1 MRTRIK
7 SATSRSFICWL
18 QLLSRVYARTLA
30 VATKC
35 GKRLHIQMIVKCDNP
50 RAYTHKSQRTT
61 MCMIIKVTTAATT
74 TKNNLLPQIT
84 MQRYFACVAWLCGVG
99 CGVSWCAAPADD
111 NQ

>member
-74 TKNNLLPQIT
+74 TKKQ
-84 MQRYFACVAWLCGVG
+84 FATTNHYAALFCMRGMAVRGGL
-99 CGVSWCAAPADD
+99 WCELVCCAG
-111 NQ
+111 